1 VLALAGLMN
10 NRRCRITA
18 ALALV
23 WAVGASCASQT
34 PNQPPQQEQLA
45 RAITA
50 PDRVDP
56 PEPLPPAARA
66 LLKERMATHARDMSD
81 LVSAIMLLEYARISI
96 RAEAI
101 ADEANWSRPLTGD
114 ATELNA
120 QVPEKFFVRQDD
132 LKTAAR
138 RLAAAANLHNP
149 YKVAEAYGHV
159 SETCVRCHADFRPA
173 LNADVAPNVQ

>member
-1 VLALAGLMN
+1 VIALPGRMT
-10 NRRCRITA
+10 NRRSRIPVVVA
-18 ALALV
+18 V
-23 WAVGASCASQT
+23 GWAVVSSCASQT

-56 PEPLPPAARA
+56 PEPLPATARA
-66 LLKERMATHARDMSD
+66 LLKQRMATHARDMSD

>member
-1 VLALAGLMN
+1 MTNRRSRIPATLALA
-10 NRRCRITA
+10 C
-18 ALALV
+18 
-23 WAVGASCASQT
+23 AVACSCASQT

-56 PEPLPPAARA
+56 PEPLPAAARA
-66 LLKERMATHARDMSD
+66 LLKQRMATHARDMSD
-81 LVSAIMLLEYARISI
+81 LVSAIMLLEYSRIAI

-101 ADEANWSRPLTGD
+101 AEEANWSRPITGD

-120 QVPEKFFVRQDD
+120 QLPEKFYVRQDD
-132 LKTAAR
+132 LKPAAR
-138 RLAAAANLHNP
+138 RLAAAANSHNP
-149 YKVAEAYGHV
+149 YKVAAAYGQL
-159 SETCVRCHADFRPA
+159 SETCVRCHADFRPT